1 MTKIDVNDEAFLAEQ
16 DAIIDK
22 VKIELYRK
30 YKQKVVFQL
39 SSLEIENIKSNDGT
53 INQRTKPLT
62 EEGAIFALGKKIC
75 IISLLVLI
83 LRSTKSM

>member
-1 MTKIDVNDEAFLAEQ
+1 MAKIDFNDEAILAEQ

-39 SSLEIENIKSNDGT
+39 SSLEIETIKTLESQGIYLSPQDY
-53 INQRTKPLT
+53 LDL
-62 EEGAIFALGKKIC
+62 A
-75 IISLLVLI
+75 
-83 LRSTKSM
+83 M

>member
-1 MTKIDVNDEAFLAEQ
+1 MTKIDVSGEAFLAEQ

-39 SSLEIENIKSNDGT
+39 SSLEIEDIKSLQ
-53 INQRTKPLT
+53 NQGIYLSPQEYLDL
-62 EEGAIFALGKKIC
+62 A
-75 IISLLVLI
+75 
-83 LRSTKSM
+83 M

>member
-1 MTKIDVNDEAFLAEQ
+1 MTEIDVYDEAFLAEQ

-39 SSLEIENIKSNDGT
+39 SSLEIEDIKSLQSRGIYLSPQEYLD
-53 INQRTKPLT
+53 L
-62 EEGAIFALGKKIC
+62 AI
-75 IISLLVLI
+75 
-83 LRSTKSM
+83 

>member
-1 MTKIDVNDEAFLAEQ
+1 MTKIDVSDEAFLAEQ

-39 SSLEIENIKSNDGT
+39 SSLEIEDIKSLQ
-53 INQRTKPLT
+53 NQGIYLSPQEYLDL
-62 EEGAIFALGKKIC
+62 A
-75 IISLLVLI
+75 
-83 LRSTKSM
+83 M

>member
-39 SSLEIENIKSNDGT
+39 SSLEIEDIKSLQ
-53 INQRTKPLT
+53 NQGIYLSPQEYLDL
-62 EEGAIFALGKKIC
+62 A
-75 IISLLVLI
+75 
-83 LRSTKSM
+83 M

>member
-1 MTKIDVNDEAFLAEQ
+1 MTKIDVNDEVFLAEQ

-39 SSLEIENIKSNDGT
+39 SSLEIEDIKSLQSQGIYLSPQEYLD
-53 INQRTKPLT
+53 L
-62 EEGAIFALGKKIC
+62 A
-75 IISLLVLI
+75 
-83 LRSTKSM
+83 M

>member
-1 MTKIDVNDEAFLAEQ
+1 MTTIAVNDEAFLAEQ

-39 SSLEIENIKSNDGT
+39 SSLEIEDIKSLQ
-53 INQRTKPLT
+53 NQGIYLSPQEYLDL
-62 EEGAIFALGKKIC
+62 A
-75 IISLLVLI
+75 
-83 LRSTKSM
+83 M